1 MAQPELPMVWLDLFW
16 MVNAARQLDSPTSIF
31 VTTVQVNLIFIFT
44 ALFSLSCLV
53 QLLIRSANALNITI
67 FLKLFFI
74 MVILIKIACK

>member
-1 MAQPELPMVWLDLFW
+1 MAQPKLPMVWLDLFW
-16 MVNAARQLDSPTSIF
+16 MVNAAWQLDSPTSIF

-44 ALFSLSCLV
+44 ALFSLSCLA